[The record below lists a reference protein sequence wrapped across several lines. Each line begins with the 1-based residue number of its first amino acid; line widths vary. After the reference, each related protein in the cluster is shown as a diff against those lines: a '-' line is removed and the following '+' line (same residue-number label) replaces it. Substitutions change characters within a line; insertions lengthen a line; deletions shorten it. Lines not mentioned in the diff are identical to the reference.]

1 MSTINDFIILGEL
14 GTNQRYLGKG
24 SFGYVYKVKRITDGE
39 IYAMKKVLI
48 TKLNQKEKD
57 NAINEIR
64 ILASIN
70 NDNIISYKDAFYDE
84 MSCNLCIVMEYAD
97 DCDLESNINQK
108 IKNNTIFKENEVIS
122 ILIQI
127 LIQMLFQS

>member
-70 NDNIISYKDAFYDE
+70 NDNIIK
-84 MSCNLCIVMEYAD
+84 LKEY
-97 DCDLESNINQK
+97 
-108 IKNNTIFKENEVIS
+108 
-122 ILIQI
+122 
-127 LIQMLFQS
+127 LF